1 VPRITASIHTGRP
14 TGNFL
19 TKHVNQYKNEAQ
31 QKHKI
36 VSETLYEKICK
47 LGKCFKC
54 GDKFVPSINVLLK
67 DYTWLKVM
75 RMNVKNLWMLK

>member
-1 VPRITASIHTGRP
+1 MPRISANIHTRRP
-14 TGNFL
+14 MGNL
-19 TKHVNQYKNEAQ
+19 LANYVNQYKNEGQ

-54 GDKFVPSINVLLK
+54 GDKFVPK
-67 DYTWLKVM
+67 H
-75 RMNVKNLWMLK
+75 